1 MSISISELTLLGQN
15 VVNFRDRLT
24 ESLKLESPSHKSFLK
39 ENIDD
44 IDKALEISKIPSY
57 YKVAVVGRFKVG
69 KSSFVNALTN
79 SKLAGVS
86 HNPETAAI
94 SVFRYS
100 EKTYAE
106 IDVIGEEEWQN
117 LREMYEETPGSIG
130 VKRYS
135 GFANFNKKHAD
146 NGEKLNLAEVEK
158 QYIKSGGF
166 SYRIDAVKSDTKEG
180 QKNFRKEIQQFTSS
194 QSPLHYLVNQITI
207 HAPIPLLGEQIE
219 LIDTPGLDDTEQ
231 FRVILTEEKVKDVDA
246 ILFLTAS
253 GASYGQSD
261 KDFLIRQLRSRQI
274 KQLQIVV
281 TMIDVTYDKAKKQ
294 AQYDDEEIPTLE
306 SIKQIEKTRIRKE
319 IASTLDELLAGQT
332 KDEDG
337 YYYMEQLESI
347 PVHFVSTHYYD
358 DGEHEK
364 SGMLEVKAK
373 LDEVLSSSSR
383 FEQSRKILMECS
395 ERVIAR
401 LKNSFETRLD
411 AIDGNYNAEKVQGE
425 LQKIREQLEKE
436 LSAFKKKLDNPLN
449 EMRKEQSSYARH
461 LPTYLDKI
469 DMLARGIIESLKSN
483 DVERHWRSK
492 RAGNWG
498 YIYGIGNTVADKI
511 FPTVESILNEYIQH
525 LNRYSD
531 SIKIELTILQKQIQA
546 IEETNQLSGIKSLSL
561 AACQENLVGRV
572 INKDYVIS
580 CKDSIIKNL
589 DKFAEDA
596 YSKLAQTKKEVSGV
610 HGSGTSAMQNTEV
623 RIFYIQIQKIL
634 SETLRNNLENRI
646 ESFAKSLLEQ
656 AENIKPKIER
666 ALMAEI
672 DGRVEAIQSSLAFT
686 NASEKEQVQQY
697 LLEMISLCQGL
708 KNQVF

>member
-1 MSISISELTLLGQN
+1 MIISISELTLLGQN
-15 VVNFRDRLT
+15 VVNFRDRLE
-24 ESLKLESPSHKSFLK
+24 ESLKLESPTYKNFLK

-100 EKTYAE
+100 ETTYAE
-106 IDVIGEEEWQN
+106 IEVIGEDEWHK
-117 LREMYEETPGSIG
+117 LREMYEETPDSIE

-135 GFANFNKKHAD
+135 GFANFNKKHAEK
-146 NGEKLNLAEVEK
+146 GEKLNLADVEK
-158 QYIKSGGF
+158 QYIKSGGA

-180 QKNFRKEIQQFTSS
+180 QKNFRKEIQKFTSS

-207 HAPIPLLGEQIE
+207 HAPIPLLGEKIE

-274 KQLQIVV
+274 KQLQIIV

-294 AQYDDEEIPTLE
+294 AQDDDEEIPTLE

-319 IASTLDELLAGQT
+319 IALTLDELLLGQT
-332 KDEDG
+332 KEEDA

-347 PVHFVSTHYYD
+347 PIHFVSTHYYD
-358 DGEHEK
+358 YGEHEK

-373 LDEVLSSSSR
+373 LDEALSSSSR
-383 FEQSRKILMECS
+383 FEKSKKILMECS
-395 ERVIAR
+395 ERVISR

-411 AIDGNYNAEKVQGE
+411 AIDGSYNAEKVQGE
-425 LQKIREQLEKE
+425 LQKIRKQLEKE
-436 LSAFKKKLDNPLN
+436 LSTFKKKLDEPLN
-449 EMRKEQSSYARH
+449 EMAKEQSSYARH
-461 LPTYLDKI
+461 LPTYLDKV

-511 FPTVESILNEYIQH
+511 FPTVESILNEYIKH
-525 LNRYSD
+525 LNCYSD
-531 SIKIELTILQKQIQA
+531 SIKIELTILQKQIQT
-546 IEETNQLSGIKSLSL
+546 IEETNQLSGIKPLSL
-561 AACQENLVGRV
+561 VTCQENLVGRV

-610 HGSGTSAMQNTEV
+610 HGSGTSSMQNTEV
-623 RIFYIQIQKIL
+623 RIFYMQIQKIL
-634 SETLRNNLENRI
+634 SETLRNNLEKRI

-666 ALMAEI
+666 ELMAEI
-672 DGRVEAIQSSLAFT
+672 DGRVEAIQSNLAFS

-697 LLEMISLCQGL
+697 LSAMISLCRDFD
-708 KNQVF
+708 K